1 MFERAFRKIRRKIVF
16 GFLDHLTDFC
26 VKLLQEP
33 LSQESEQEQEF
44 KRDLDREFNR
54 QSDYTRP
61 VPRIILHFA
70 ERYLQWES
78 EQERQEEQ
86 YEKQIRENAFEPWM
100 ENPFERI
107 AERWRIQKREREAE
121 RRDRDR
127 EYQDLINRVR
137 ELITGYQEKQEKLK
151 TQAEN
156 NNKNNKKNKNKNLNL
171 NLNQEDEMRKNALAN
186 TEYLWEDKK
195 HFLCFPWS
203 FTIYRLSRE
212 RLFCRT
218 GFLRSEEETVLLY
231 RIQDL
236 HLTISLV
243 ERLFGVGSVLVL
255 SSDLTAPK
263 LKILH
268 VRHPA
273 AVRDRIHHLAEE
285 AKRRRQIQVMNMRG
299 LDYQD
304 SLNDLDPSGLDENQD
319 N

>member
-1 MFERAFRKIRRKIVF
+1 MFERAFRKIRRKILF
-16 GFLDHLTDFC
+16 GFLDRLTGFC

-33 LSQESEQEQEF
+33 LNQDDEESKRELEQELE
-44 KRDLDREFNR
+44 REFNR
-54 QSDYTRP
+54 EHIQRRP

-78 EQERQEEQ
+78 EQKRQEERQE
-86 YEKQIRENAFEPWM
+86 KQARENAFEPWM
-100 ENPFERI
+100 ENPFELI

-121 RRDRDR
+121 RRERDR

-137 ELITGYQEKQEKLK
+137 ELITGYQEKREKLN
-151 TQAEN
+151 AEADN
-156 NNKNNKKNKNKNLNL
+156 KNKNNKKNKNKNF
-171 NLNQEDEMRKNALAN
+171 NQEDDMAK
-186 TEYLWEDKK
+186 TEYLWEDRK
-195 HFLCFPWS
+195 HFLWFPWS

-212 RLFCRT
+212 RLFCQT
-218 GFLRSEEETVLLY
+218 GFLKSEEETVPLY

-268 VRHPA
+268 VSHPA
-273 AVRDRIHHLAEE
+273 AVRDRIHHLSED

-304 SLNDLDPSGLDENQD
+304 SLNDLDPSGLDENQE